1 MTSRRPIMLTVNGKP
16 YTREVEPRQSLVDF
30 LRDELGLTGTHVGC
44 EQGVCGACT
53 IRLNGTTVRSC
64 LLFAVQANRA
74 DVLTVEGLAGLEP
87 SLPAPSPQKGR
98 GLSGGAGDGSAGDGG
113 AGSPLPSEG
122 RGAGGVR
129 SPDIL
134 HPLQQAFWDHHGLQ
148 CGFCTPGMLLS
159 ALELLEQHLDPS
171 ETVIRDG
178 IAGNLCMCTGYV
190 NIVKAVQSAARVL
203 RGEPPLPPGPEAN
216 D

>member
-87 SLPAPSPQKGR
+87 SLPAPSPQTGR

-122 RGAGGVR
+122 RGAGGLGHPPQQKRRPPHTRRPACRTRGTLVLADGDVLRELHRLRALRHRHVHARQGRSDPALVVRCDLGAAPRVR
-129 SPDIL
+129 SVRRHAHAI
-134 HPLQQAFWDHHGLQ
+134 
-148 CGFCTPGMLLS
+148 
-159 ALELLEQHLDPS
+159 E
-171 ETVIRDG
+171 IR
-178 IAGNLCMCTGYV
+178 
-190 NIVKAVQSAARVL
+190 
-203 RGEPPLPPGPEAN
+203 P
-216 D
+216 